1 MRLPESLPDRLF
13 LLAVDPRR
21 QRLADQTYLCYTLRA
36 AALTDLLLRK
46 LVADEGGKV
55 RVTGQMRV
63 GDPLLDAMLAAVA
76 EDRPR
81 TWEAWVRR
89 RRRGHKTRV
98 DVREQ
103 LATVGWITAEPG
115 RILGIFPTVKI
126 TVLDP
131 SSVERLRE
139 RLVLA
144 LDGGQVDE
152 HERALL
158 ALAAAGNMST
168 VLSWRQRRTH
178 RKRIAELT
186 ALVGPP
192 VPALRKAIQHAQAAA
207 AAAGG

>member
-1 MRLPESLPDRLF
+1 MRLPESLPGRLF

-21 QRLADQTYLCYTLRA
+21 QRPTDQSYLCYTLRA

-55 RVTGQMRV
+55 RVTGHLRV
-63 GDPLLDAMLAAVA
+63 GDPLLDATLAAIA

-81 TWEAWVRR
+81 SWEAWVRR

-98 DVREQ
+98 EVREQ
-103 LATVGWITAEPG
+103 LATAGWITVEPG

-131 SSVERLRE
+131 GSVDQLRT

-144 LDGGQVDE
+144 LEGGGHVDE
-152 HERALL
+152 RERALL
-158 ALAAAGNMST
+158 TLAATGNMRT
-168 VLSWRQRRTH
+168 VLSRRQRRTH
-178 RKRIAELT
+178 RKRLAELA

-192 VPALRKAIQHAQAAA
+192 VPALRKVIQQVQAAA
-207 AAAGG
+207 SAGG